1 MSLISYNYLLTDFLN
16 GIVDTSKLYSEVVSS
31 DIITSLDHI
40 NEDVASVDI
49 LFKAGLSTGDETT
62 LSGVVA
68 THDGVPDQMG
78 PTQVDLPDELRDRS
92 GKLRVHQTSRKLG
105 TSTYWTGSG
114 DDTSDISDVGNGEQF
129 LLHHTISGSLTMS
142 VTVDFNIIT
151 NETWV
156 HEGLLMWKDCKGDTI
171 SLEMVSRATPLTA
184 GTNTNYNLYGGY
196 MVIPAAGDGTIDI
209 TSDITDPTGGL
220 IYMPNNDLDEPPTAF
235 WNAEFNSSTGLYE
248 DISPAPYGDGRYNMF
263 AAEILFARFANRIVL
278 LGDGFMPLSC
288 SDTDQLGQGFRLKMS
303 GVTNTL
309 CDDHEWC
316 ASATLVF
323 HRDHSR

>member
-16 GIVDTSKLYSEVVSS
+16 GIVDTSTLYSEIVSS
-31 DIITSLDHI
+31 DIITALDHI
-40 NEDVASVDI
+40 NEDTASVDI
-49 LFKAGLSTGDETT
+49 LFKAELSTGDETT

-68 THDGVPDQMG
+68 THDGVSAQMD
-78 PTQVDLPDELRDRS
+78 PVQVDLADELRDRS

-105 TSTYWTGSG
+105 TSTYWTGAG
-114 DDTSDISDVGNGEQF
+114 DDLTDITNKGGGEPF
-129 LLHHTISGSLTMS
+129 LCHHTISGSLTNS
-142 VTVDFNIIT
+142 IYIDFNIST
-151 NETWV
+151 NETWI

-171 SLEMVSRATPLTA
+171 TLEMVSRATSIVP

-196 MVIPAAGDGTIDI
+196 MVIPAAGDGTIEV

-220 IYMPNNDLDEPPTAF
+220 IYMPVGDMGNIPTAF
-235 WNAEFNSSTGLYE
+235 WNATFNSSTGLYE
-248 DISPAPYGDGRYNMF
+248 DITAAPYGDGNYNMF
-263 AAEILFARFANRIVL
+263 AGEIVFARFANRIIL

-288 SDTDQLGQGFRLKMS
+288 SDTDQMGNGFRLKMTCATS
-303 GVTNTL
+303 TL

-323 HRDHSR
+323 HRRKSS